1 MWINKKSFLLLIILL
16 VVPSIYAATATVRL
30 NQSIGTINANFYG
43 TNTQGVWGNNNSFI
57 DLNGDGSLDNPSN
70 YTWHQERLAPVYSN
84 GGYIRADMSLDQVSS
99 GYGTWLTSNNSNF
112 RNINT
117 RQYMVKYAYD
127 NNMKVLFTAGYM
139 PDWLSNMTT
148 GYCTSGTFWK
158 SCTPTNYTR
167 FADVVLQFLDRVDC
181 DLYPVCEIELWN
193 EPDLGQWLDNL
204 STTDP
209 IKAVEYNKLYSAL
222 YNYTKANS
230 TFSSIKIYGPGL
242 ASTTTSGGS
251 MMARAWLGNF
261 TNQTNG
267 FFPHEYQ
274 SSSSCSG
281 ARTTFQAALR
291 NASTLCTQYGTNC
304 TVFGLGEW
312 GFNSNSTS
320 NSNSQMFCSVTSA
333 LIGAA
338 EYNGSSVRM
347 MYFQWA
353 TDNNN
358 TLTTNDNWPNRR
370 DMCKEPGLENTCY
383 YNYYA
388 YSNMTYTH
396 PYNSTI
402 MNSSVDDANVEI
414 FSTNNGSR
422 YGITVINYAGAT
434 KSVTI
439 NTTGAG
445 VTNWTDAVSG
455 TRYNSPYGY
464 FTITVPVLTVV
475 NLVGETTYFYQE
487 TANVSTAE
495 GGLATGSYGDE
506 IVAGVIGYVYMNYSI
521 PSNANILNS
530 KWQFMISG
538 VTQNITVPSY
548 CNNGTQ
554 FRGRLGSDSGS
565 GNATLS
571 ALAQCQNNTGLW
583 STVGNITTASPL
595 GQSVVGNVTA
605 VYDGNWSSQVKYA
618 SGAWY
623 STIADTRSLYEEG
636 MYWAY
641 GYLSDTCS
649 QYSGTPFVCYT
660 SGCFYVANSSCS
672 PQASFAS
679 SELTCY
685 SNVSRPTR
693 QYLNDTVGLGSNI
706 TLSGP
711 VYTNSSFYWNDSI
724 GATGQINNISINNF
738 EYNNNFSALITF
750 SFNNTC
756 PSNSTHSAGLL
767 AKNFRYGM
775 SMGLPGNS
783 SLCNKLI
790 YGTRNST
797 NSSSTITVTYDMQP
811 NTNYTIIFSYNGANG
826 NRSLFGNGVLLHNS
840 TSNIDNFNAS
850 GIPWYVGS
858 SSAVVSGNSRSLN
871 GAYVEE
877 VALYNRTLSGSD
889 ATNHIIKFANTSGL
903 VAYFPFNNQST
914 CEVVS
919 NG

>member
-1 MWINKKSFLLLIILL
+1 MWIEKKIFLLLLLII
-16 VVPSIYAATATVRL
+16 PSGYAATATVIL
-30 NQSIGTINANFYG
+30 NHSIGSLNANFYG

-57 DLNGDGSLDNPSN
+57 DLDGDGSLDNPSN
-70 YTWHQERLAPVYSN
+70 YTWHQDRLGPVYSN

-139 PDWLSNMTT
+139 PDWLSNTTT
-148 GYCTSGTFWK
+148 GWCTSGTFWK
-158 SCTPTNYTR
+158 SCTPTNHTR

-181 DLYPVCEIELWN
+181 DLYPGVCEIELWN

-204 STTDP
+204 STSDS
-209 IKAVEYNKLYSAL
+209 IKAVEYNKLYSAV
-222 YNYTKANS
+222 YNYTRANS
-230 TFSSIKIYGPGL
+230 TFASIKIYGPGL

-281 ARTTFQAALR
+281 ARTTFQNSLR
-291 NASTLCTQYGTNC
+291 NASALCTQYGTNC

-338 EYNGSSVRM
+338 EYNGSAVRM

-388 YSNMTYTH
+388 YSNMTRTH
-396 PYNSTI
+396 PYNSSI
-402 MNSSVDDANVEI
+402 VNSSIDDANMEI
-414 FSTNNGSR
+414 FSTANGST
-422 YGITVINYAGAT
+422 YGITIINYAGST
-434 KSVTI
+434 KSVTV

-445 VTNWTDAVSG
+445 VTNWTDVVTG
-455 TRYNSPYGY
+455 TTYSSPYGY
-464 FTITVPVLTVV
+464 FTLTVPVLGVV
-475 NLVGETTYFYQE
+475 NLVGATAFFYQE
-487 TANVSTAE
+487 TANVSTPE
-495 GGLATGSYGDE
+495 GGLSTGSYGDE

-521 PSNANILNS
+521 PSNANVLNS
-530 KWQFMISG
+530 RWQVMISG
-538 VTQNITVPSY
+538 LIQNITIPSY

-583 STVGNITTASPL
+583 SIVGNITSASAF
-595 GQSVVGNVTA
+595 GTTVVGNVST
-605 VYDGNWSSQVKYA
+605 VYDGNWTTHAKYA
-618 SGAWY
+618 SGTWY
-623 STIADTRSLYEEG
+623 SAVADTRSLYEEG

-641 GYLSDTCS
+641 GYLTDNCA
-649 QYSGTPFVCYT
+649 QYSGGPVTCY
-660 SGCFYVANSSCS
+660 SYGCFYNANSSCS
-672 PQASFAS
+672 PPSTAGDGG
-679 SELTCY
+679 LTCY
-685 SNVSRPTR
+685 SNISRPTR

-711 VYTNSSFYWNDSI
+711 TYTGSSFYWNDSI

-738 EYNNNFSALITF
+738 ESTNNFSVLVTF

-756 PSNSTHSAGLL
+756 PSNTTHNAGLV
-767 AKNFRYGM
+767 AKNFRYGVAVGIPTNT
-775 SMGLPGNS
+775 SV
-783 SLCNKLI
+783 CNRLLF
-790 YGTRNST
+790 GTRNAT
-797 NSSSTITVTYDMQP
+797 NSSSTISTAYDMSP
-811 NTNYTIIFSYNGANG
+811 NTNYTVIFTYNTNNG
-826 NRSLFGNGVLLHNS
+826 NRSLFANGALVS
-840 TSNIDNFNAS
+840 SSASNIDNFAAS

-858 SSAVVSGNSRSLN
+858 SSAVVSGNSRSFN
-871 GAYVEE
+871 GGYIEE
-877 VALYNRTLSGSD
+877 IALYNRTLSLTD
-889 ATNHIIKFANTSGL
+889 AASHVIKFANTSGL

-914 CEVVS
+914 CEVIS
-919 NG
+919 SG